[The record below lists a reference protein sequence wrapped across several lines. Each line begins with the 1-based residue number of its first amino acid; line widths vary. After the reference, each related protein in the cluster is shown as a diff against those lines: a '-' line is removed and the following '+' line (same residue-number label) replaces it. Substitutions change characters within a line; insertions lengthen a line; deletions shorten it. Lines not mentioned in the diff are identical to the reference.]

1 MRIAVVGTGYVGLVT
16 GTCFADMG
24 NDVWCVDI
32 DRRKIDNLKKGI
44 IPIFEPGLEE
54 MVLRNASQGRLRF
67 TTGLPEALRD
77 AEFAFIAVGTPPG
90 EDGSA
95 DLRHVLAVAREIGRS
110 MNRYLVIVNKS
121 TVPVGTALRVRQ
133 AVRAE
138 LARRR
143 KASLDFDV
151 VSNPEFLKEGDAIN
165 DFMRPDR
172 IVVGCGSD
180 RAAGLMRQLYEP
192 FIRNGHPLLVMA
204 VASAELTK
212 YAANAMLA
220 TRISFVNE
228 LSRLCEEVGADID
241 QVRRGIGSD
250 RRIGMPFLYAGL
262 GYGGSCFPKDVKA
275 LVHMFRQHG
284 LPPQILAAVEA
295 VNTGQRRRFI
305 DGILRHYRNAVAGKT
320 FAVWG
325 LAFKPQTDDM
335 REAPAIDIIGTL
347 RRKGA
352 RFRVHD
358 PVAMETAAAVLGGRG
373 IEYQAD
379 AYEALRGAD
388 ALLLLTEWH
397 QFREPDF
404 ARMRR
409 LLKRP
414 VVFDGRNQYDPAQL
428 RKLGFTYRC
437 VGRA

>member
-32 DRRKIDNLKKGI
+32 DRRKIDNLRRGVV
-44 IPIFEPGLEE
+44 PIFEPGLEE
-54 MVLRNASQGRLRF
+54 MVRRNAGQGRLRF
-67 TTGLPEALRD
+67 TTDLAEALAD
-77 AEFAFIAVGTPPG
+77 AQFAFIAVGTPPD

-95 DLRHVLAVAREIGRS
+95 DLRHVLAVARQIGRLID
-110 MNRYLVIVNKS
+110 RHLVIVNKS
-121 TVPVGTALRVRQ
+121 TVPVATAARVRR
-133 AVRAE
+133 AVRGE
-138 LARRR
+138 LVRRR
-143 KASLDFDV
+143 KGTVPFDV

-165 DFMRPDR
+165 DFARPDR
-172 IVVGCGSD
+172 IVVGCDSE

-192 FIRNGHPLLVMA
+192 FVRNGHPLLVMD

-220 TRISFVNE
+220 TRISFMNE
-228 LSRLCEEVGADID
+228 LSRLCERVGADIA

-250 RRIGMPFLYAGL
+250 SRIGMPFLYAGL

-275 LVHMFRQHG
+275 LVQTSRQHG
-284 LPPQILAAVEA
+284 LRPLILDAVEEVNRTQRAQFIAAILSRFRGA
-295 VNTGQRRRFI
+295 VRGR
-305 DGILRHYRNAVAGKT
+305 T

-335 REAPAIDIIGTL
+335 REAPAVDIIGAL
-347 RRKGA
+347 RKKGA
-352 RFRVHD
+352 RLAVHD
-358 PVAMETAAAVLGGRG
+358 PVAMATARAVLGDRG
-373 IEYQAD
+373 IDYVPD
-379 AYEALRGAD
+379 AYDALRGAD

-404 ARMRR
+404 SRMKK

-414 VVFDGRNQYDPAQL
+414 VIFDGRNQYDPAQL
-428 RKLGFTYRC
+428 RQLGFTYHC
-437 VGRA
+437 IGRP